1 MSDERDP
8 TFAPLTDGN
17 YAEWEVRM
25 EADLVDKGLWEY
37 VFGDVVKPEGD
48 TAAIKKAIVEFEM
61 KVRQA
66 RARMIK
72 RVTAGQLPHMRNADP
87 KVIWAELKRV
97 HRGGG
102 FGSKLAM
109 RRRFINARMGAKE
122 TMAAW
127 IGRVKGMSFGL
138 EAIEVKVSEEDLILV
153 LTNGLPPSFE
163 SFVIALDA
171 VRPEDITLAN
181 VVARLANEEGRQG
194 VNVVIKE
201 EEEQRL
207 AESALAATKA
217 RRDRSDIICFGCGK
231 KGHFCNECPDRK
243 EGKGETSAVAAVA
256 QEEMF
261 AF

>member
-1 MSDERDP
+1 
-8 TFAPLTDGN
+8 
-17 YAEWEVRM
+17 M

-48 TAAIKKAIVEFEM
+48 TAMIKKMIAEFEM
-61 KVRQA
+61 KQRQA

-72 RVTAGQLPHMRNADP
+72 RVMAGQLPHMRNANP

-109 RRRFINARMGAKE
+109 CRRFINARMGTKE

-127 IGRVKGMSFGL
+127 ISRVKGMGFEGMGFEL

-163 SFVIALDA
+163 SFIITLDA
-171 VRPEDITLAN
+171 ARPEDITLAN

-207 AESALAATKA
+207 AESALTATKA
-217 RRDRSDIICFGCGK
+217 CCDHSDITCFGCGK

-243 EGKGETSAVAAVA
+243 EGKGETSAVAAMA
-256 QEEMF
+256 QEQMF